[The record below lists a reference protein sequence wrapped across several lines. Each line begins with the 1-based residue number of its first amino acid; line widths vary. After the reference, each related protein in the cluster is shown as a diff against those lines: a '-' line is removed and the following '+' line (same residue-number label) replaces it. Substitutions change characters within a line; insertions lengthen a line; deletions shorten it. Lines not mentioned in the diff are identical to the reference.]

1 MGFRNV
7 YQDAERAAAYAR
19 LEFPGSY
26 YLAFRDLPGIL
37 ADHVHGHRALDFGC
51 GAGRSARFLGKLG
64 FEVIGIDVSAEMVQR
79 ARERDPSGDYR
90 LVGEADF
97 GGLEGA
103 SFDLVFSAFT
113 FDNIPT
119 REKKRAHLRG
129 LAGLLGAEGRLVNLV
144 SRPEIYTHE
153 WASFSTSAFP
163 ENRRA
168 RSGDLVRIVMTDV
181 VDSRPVE
188 DVLFEEADYLA
199 VYAEAGLER
208 LATCSPLGRDDE
220 PYPWVSET
228 RVAPWRVDVLK
239 RR

>member
-19 LEFPGSY
+19 LDFPGSY

-37 ADHVHGHRALDFGC
+37 ADQVRGHRALDFGC
-51 GAGRSARFLGKLG
+51 GAGRSTRFLQRLG

-79 ARERDPSGDYR
+79 ARERDPSGDYH

-97 GGLEGA
+97 GSLQTL

-119 REKKRAHLRG
+119 REKKRAHLGG
-129 LAGLLGAEGRLVNLV
+129 LAALLEADGRLVNLV

-153 WASFSTSAFP
+153 WASFSTAAFP
-163 ENRRA
+163 ENRTA
-168 RSGDLVRIVMTDV
+168 RSGDVVRIVMTDV

-188 DVLFEEADYLA
+188 DVLFAEADYQA
-199 VYAEAGLER
+199 VYGEAGLER
-208 LATCSPLGRDDE
+208 LASSAPLGREDE
-220 PYPWVSET
+220 PYAWVSET
-228 RVAPWRVDVLK
+228 RIAPWRIDVL
-239 RR
+239 RRR

>member
-26 YLAFRDLPGIL
+26 YLAFRDLPDLL
-37 ADHVHGHRALDFGC
+37 ADHVRGRRALDFGC
-51 GAGRSARFLGKLG
+51 GAGRSTRFLERLG
-64 FEVIGIDVSAEMVQR
+64 FEVIGIDVSAEMVRR
-79 ARERDPSGDYR
+79 AKERDPSGEYR
-90 LVGEADF
+90 LVGETDF
-97 GGLEGA
+97 GGLETE
-103 SFDLVFSAFT
+103 SFDLVLSAFT

-119 REKKRAHLRG
+119 LEKKRAHLGG
-129 LAGLLGAEGRLVNLV
+129 LAALLAADGRLVNLV

-163 ENRRA
+163 ENRSA

-181 VDSRPVE
+181 ADSRPVE
-188 DVLFEEADYLA
+188 DVLFSEADYQA
-199 VYAEAGLER
+199 VYGEAGLER
-208 LATCSPLGRDDE
+208 LASCAPLGRDDE
-220 PYPWVSET
+220 PYAWVSET
-228 RVAPWRVDVLK
+228 RVAPWRIDVLK